1 MYYITPRLL
10 IIDANNDTE
19 FFQIYDE
26 VIKIIPDT
34 TFNKK
39 WYRSSRRTFCGNH
52 FGIRKYVIPFRQT
65 TLKSF

>member
-10 IIDANNDTE
+10 IIEANNDTE

-26 VIKIIPDT
+26 AIKTIPDT
-34 TFNKK
+34 VLNKK
-39 WYRSSRRTFCGNH
+39 WYRSPRRTFCGNS
-52 FGIRKYVIPFRQT
+52 FGIRIYVIPFRQT